1 MPRQFRKE
9 KPYIVVFCEGKS
21 EQAYVDFL
29 KMKFQTQA
37 SIKRCSTAGLFHE
50 AVDKFNK
57 DKRYRNFI
65 EVTDEIWFFF
75 DVEEKDIH
83 SLSERQSIIN
93 KLRKLRKKGGI
104 RVRLL
109 MTSGCIE
116 YWLLLHYEKY
126 SAPVRIVAE
135 KRNVLIRLRKY
146 KPKYKKGDFQITG
159 EIAENYPLAVNR
171 AKEVFNELKKYDI
184 PSFEDCDERNNWLC
198 EHCYTFSTV
207 FEAIEFLEG
216 IDPSFRNRKK
226 L

>member
-37 SIKRCSTAGLFHE
+37 SIKRCSTTGLFHE

-75 DVEEKDIH
+75 DIEEKDIH

-93 KLRKLRKKGGI
+93 KLRKLRKKEGI

-116 YWLLLHYEKY
+116 YWLLLHYEKD
-126 SAPVRIVAE
+126 SAPVRI
-135 KRNVLIRLRKY
+135 
-146 KPKYKKGDFQITG
+146 KKECT
-159 EIAENYPLAVNR
+159 Y
-171 AKEVFNELKKYDI
+171 
-184 PSFEDCDERNNWLC
+184 
-198 EHCYTFSTV
+198 
-207 FEAIEFLEG
+207 
-216 IDPSFRNRKK
+216 
-226 L
+226 